1 MLNVQLLGEKMKI
14 IELDRKTRDY
24 LESLNI
30 DLTYNEERFIAINA
44 LIKANIAFKTKLE
57 NFKQLIGCLSADR
70 CFALWIWETEEILQK
85 SEDSLQYFAHMSV
98 TEQQF
103 VEEHIAL
110 ADRILEL
117 AKARLYEGHW
127 EYGVSSAVDR
137 QFDDLTELCR
147 RIWSKENEAWVKLA
161 KAWKSCNSR
170 VI

>member
-30 DLTYNEERFIAINA
+30 DVTYNEERFIAINA
-44 LIKANIAFKTKLE
+44 LIKANIAFETKLE

-85 SEDSLQYFAHMSV
+85 SKDSLQYFAHMSV

-147 RIWSKENEAWVKLA
+147 RIWSKENKERWSHMFEQL
-161 KAWKSCNSR
+161 KAYL
-170 VI
+170 

>member
-1 MLNVQLLGEKMKI
+1 MKI
-14 IELDRKTRDY
+14 IGLDRKTRDY

-57 NFKQLIGCLSADR
+57 NFKQFIDCLSADR
-70 CFALWIWETEEILQK
+70 CFSLWIWETEELLAQSEETLRHFSQDYI
-85 SEDSLQYFAHMSV
+85 SEDSLIETHYKLAEKMCEL
-98 TEQQF
+98 TER
-103 VEEHIAL
+103 V
-110 ADRILEL
+110 
-117 AKARLYEGHW
+117 YEGHW

-147 RIWSKENEAWVKLA
+147 RIWSKENKAWVKLA

>member
-1 MLNVQLLGEKMKI
+1 MKI
-14 IELDRKTRDY
+14 IGLDRKTRDY

-30 DLTYNEERFIAINA
+30 DVTYNEERFIAINA

-85 SEDSLQYFAHMSV
+85 SKDSLQYFAHMSV

-110 ADRILEL
+110 ADRMLEL
-117 AKARLYEGHW
+117 AKARVYEGHW
-127 EYGVSSAVDR
+127 EYGVSLEVDQ

-147 RIWSKENEAWVKLA
+147 RIWTKESKAWITLA
-161 KAWKSCNSR
+161 KVWKSCNP
-170 VI
+170 IGM

>member
-1 MLNVQLLGEKMKI
+1 MREKMRALGLHRKSKDY
-14 IELDRKTRDY
+14 LDTLNIDSYAFEKRFIY
-24 LESLNI
+24 LESL
-30 DLTYNEERFIAINA
+30 
-44 LIKANIAFKTKLE
+44 IKANLAFKTKLE
-57 NFKQLIGCLSADR
+57 NFKQFIDCLSADR

-85 SEDSLQYFAHMSV
+85 SKDSLQYFAHMSV

-147 RIWSKENEAWVKLA
+147 RIWSKENKAWVKLA

>member
-1 MLNVQLLGEKMKI
+1 MKI
-14 IELDRKTRDY
+14 IGLDRKTRDY

-57 NFKQLIGCLSADR
+57 NFKQFIDCLSADR

-110 ADRILEL
+110 ADRMLEL
-117 AKARLYEGHW
+117 ANARVYEGHW
-127 EYGVSSAVDR
+127 EYGVSLEVNQ

-147 RIWSKENEAWVKLA
+147 RIWTKESMAWITLA
-161 KAWKSCNSR
+161 KVWKNCNPMA
-170 VI
+170 I

>member
-14 IELDRKTRDY
+14 IGLDRKTRDY

-57 NFKQLIGCLSADR
+57 NFKQFIDCLSADR
-70 CFALWIWETEEILQK
+70 CFSLWIWETEELLAQSEETLRHFSQDYI
-85 SEDSLQYFAHMSV
+85 SEDSLIETHYKLAEKMCEL
-98 TEQQF
+98 TER
-103 VEEHIAL
+103 V
-110 ADRILEL
+110 
-117 AKARLYEGHW
+117 YEGHW

-147 RIWSKENEAWVKLA
+147 RIWSKENKAWVKLA